1 MEYALNSHSLC
12 DLHEHWSIVDEDC
25 LLRPYLSDVESQPKD
40 VRIGL
45 TNVNEAGG
53 YEAVC
58 QPVQL
63 ESLDPICIQLTR
75 FIADDRYLQPRF
87 SFS

>member
-1 MEYALNSHSLC
+1 MENAWNSKSLR
-12 DLHEHWSIVDEDC
+12 DLHEHWSIVDEDG
-25 LLRPYLSDVESQPKD
+25 LLRPYLTDVESKSKD

-58 QPVQL
+58 QPIQL
-63 ESLDPICIQLTR
+63 ESFDPICIQLAR
-75 FIADDRYLQPRF
+75 FIADDRYLQ
-87 SFS
+87 SQIQL